1 MNSKDISKE
10 VLDRVNAK
18 LNKPITAKDVQK
30 LAGEVT
36 PSTIRDERELRR
48 LIRQI
53 ADTVNVQVSEKTV
66 NEIVKAVRASGGAL
80 ENLSQMIRMLL
91 GKS

>member
-1 MNSKDISKE
+1 MNPKDISKE

-18 LNKPITAKDVQK
+18 LNKPITSKEVQK

-80 ENLSQMIRMLL
+80 ENLSQMIQMLL